1 MRPPSNSV
9 FEVGA
14 KMRGFATQAIDLAT
28 GRLRALGSGTIFAV
42 PESNPPHTQLLA
54 LGDGGFYAR
63 ELAATLPRL
72 KGGP

>member
-1 MRPPSNSV
+1 V

-14 KMRGFATQAIDLAT
+14 KMRGFATQAIDLPT
-28 GRLRALGSGTIFAV
+28 GRLRALGSGTIFSV
-42 PESNPPHTQLLA
+42 SESGPPHAQLLA
-54 LGDGGFYAR
+54 LGDGGLYAR